1 MTANKKTFL
10 PKHCLKFFSNTV
22 SLFVRMRNICCRNKM
37 FLKKFRNILNIFLF
51 LGNKKC
57 FHNKCCIFPQ
67 KQGNIEAQSPA
78 VRVLVCLGSS
88 PTHCGSHIEGCLGA
102 TIILPTVTTLWIMH
116 RGSRAHRDTHDWRL
130 SP

>member
-10 PKHCLKFFSNTV
+10 LKHCLKFFSNTV

-57 FHNKCCIFPQ
+57 FRKNVAFSHKNRETVRLSLPLCVSWFAWDPPQ
-67 KQGNIEAQSPA
+67 HIVDRTSRGVSVRPLFSP
-78 VRVLVCLGSS
+78 RSL
-88 PTHCGSHIEGCLGA
+88 HCGSCIEDHGHIE
-102 TIILPTVTTLWIMH
+102 TPTT
-116 RGSRAHRDTHDWRL
+116 GD
-130 SP
+130 